1 MKEHK
6 HCADAVLLY
15 FLCISLIICILQ
27 MFPGSLFYF
36 FFFMFLTILLSL
48 QSIKKT
54 IHPQSLEAVDK
65 WLKTATDKGLF
76 E

>member
-1 MKEHK
+1 
-6 HCADAVLLY
+6 
-15 FLCISLIICILQ
+15 
-27 MFPGSLFYF
+27 MFPGSLFY

-65 WLKTATDKGLF
+65 WLKIATDKGLF
-76 E
+76 EWENACNYFIKIILDKLKTEA

>member
-1 MKEHK
+1 
-6 HCADAVLLY
+6 
-15 FLCISLIICILQ
+15 
-27 MFPGSLFYF
+27 MFTGSLFY

-76 E
+76 EWENACNYFIKIILDKLKTEAYHA